1 MHVPKKSKT
10 KSLGDA
16 LREAVIHSEL
26 TPYKIAKAAGI
37 QANVLTR
44 FLNGERDLRLATA
57 DDGIDDRLP
66 INSLPARPTGKNFL
80 VYASAF

>member
-57 DDGIDDRLP
+57 GKVASVLG
-66 INSLPARPTGKNFL
+66 LEFRPKKQTSQGG
-80 VYASAF
+80 